1 MDRWLSH
8 PSSARAVNAFSLE
21 FVVRYMRDAAH
32 LFGNDYDCAMIF
44 LAVLEGNGRLNI
56 RDPSFARDYSDARVS
71 LPVETVRPM
80 SRQAIAESLGMPRE
94 TVRRKIA
101 ALIERK
107 FLIEDPR
114 GGVITARDVI
124 GRPEFL
130 AAQAR
135 VVNYLRQL
143 RADLR
148 SYAGAPDEQWP
159 LLTEKRTDLTV

>member
-1 MDRWLSH
+1 VDRWLSH

-21 FVVRYMRDAAH
+21 FVVRYMREAAQ
-32 LFGNDYDCAMIF
+32 LFDNDYDCAMIF
-44 LAVLEGNGRLNI
+44 LAVLEGNGRQNI
-56 RDPSFARDYSDARVS
+56 RDPSFGRNYSDARIS

-80 SRQAIAESLGMPRE
+80 SRQAIAASLGMPRE

-101 ALIERK
+101 AMFEK
-107 FLIEDPR
+107 GFLVEDPR

-124 GRPEFL
+124 VRPEFL

-135 VVNYLRQL
+135 VVNYMRQL

-159 LLTEKRTDLTV
+159 PPPEQNGG